1 VKEEAESKQ
10 MLKGLPLLLTFVA
23 MAVTAVPA
31 RAQMGGG
38 GGGGGTGIP
47 LGALGS
53 HDDDKK
59 DKPDKKSASERPVSG
74 VVTDADGKPIVG
86 AVVRL
91 VNTQTQKV
99 VSLIT
104 REKGE
109 YQFSG
114 LSKDVNYQLTAA
126 LKDHSS
132 EPHTLSMY
140 DSRPKP
146 IVNLQI
152 K

>member
-1 VKEEAESKQ
+1 
-10 MLKGLPLLLTFVA
+10 MLKAGPVLLTLVA
-23 MAVTAVPA
+23 IAAIAVPA

-38 GGGGGTGIP
+38 GGGGSSGIP
-47 LGALGS
+47 LGSLGG
-53 HDDDKK
+53 HDDDNK

-74 VVTDADGKPIVG
+74 VVTDADGNPIVG
-86 AVVRL
+86 AVVHL
-91 VNTQTQKV
+91 MNTRTQKV
-99 VSLIT
+99 ISLIT

-114 LSKDVNYQLTAA
+114 LSKDVNYQLTAV

-140 DSRPKP
+140 DPRPKP

-152 K
+152 R

>member
-1 VKEEAESKQ
+1 
-10 MLKGLPLLLTFVA
+10 MLKAVPVLLTFVA
-23 MAVTAVPA
+23 IAAIAVPA

-38 GGGGGTGIP
+38 GGSGGGGGGGIP

-53 HDDDKK
+53 HDDDNK

-86 AVVRL
+86 AVVSL
-91 VNTQTQKV
+91 VNTQTQKGH
-99 VSLIT
+99 SLIT
-104 REKGE
+104 REKCE
-109 YQFSG
+109 YKYSL
-114 LSKDVNYQLTAA
+114 LSKGVNYQLTSV

-132 EPHTLSMY
+132 ETHTQIMY

-146 IVNLQI
+146 VVNLQI

>member
-1 VKEEAESKQ
+1 
-10 MLKGLPLLLTFVA
+10 MLKAAPVLFTFLA
-23 MAVTAVPA
+23 IAAIAVPA

-38 GGGGGTGIP
+38 GGGGGGGGIP
-47 LGALGS
+47 IGS
-53 HDDDKK
+53 IPHDDDNKE
-59 DKPDKKSASERPVSG
+59 KPDKKSASERPVSG

-86 AVVRL
+86 AIVHL
-91 VNTQTQKV
+91 KNTRTQAV
-99 VSLIT
+99 ESLIT

-114 LSKDVNYQLTAA
+114 LSKDVDYQLTAV

-132 EPHTLSMY
+132 ETHTLSIY
-140 DSRPKP
+140 DIRPKP

>member
-1 VKEEAESKQ
+1 
-10 MLKGLPLLLTFVA
+10 MLRIAPVLLTFVA
-23 MAVTAVPA
+23 ITAIAVPA
-31 RAQMGGG
+31 RAQAGGG
-38 GGGGGTGIP
+38 GGGGGSGIP

-53 HDDDKK
+53 HDDDNKE
-59 DKPDKKSASERPVSG
+59 KPDKKSASERPVSG
-74 VVTDADGKPIVG
+74 VVTDADGNPAVG

-91 VNTQTQKV
+91 KNTKTLKV
-99 VSLIT
+99 VSVIT

-114 LSKDVNYQLTAA
+114 LSKDVNYELAA
-126 LKDHSS
+126 VLKEHSS
-132 EPHTLSMY
+132 EPHTLSTY
-140 DSRPKP
+140 DPRPKP

>member
-1 VKEEAESKQ
+1 
-10 MLKGLPLLLTFVA
+10 MLKAASRLLMFVA
-23 MAVTAVPA
+23 IAAIAVPA

-38 GGGGGTGIP
+38 GGGGGIP
-47 LGALGS
+47 LGSLGS
-53 HDDDKK
+53 HDDDNK

-74 VVTDADGKPIVG
+74 VVTDADGKPIAG

-114 LSKDVNYQLTAA
+114 LSKDVNYQLTAIS
-126 LKDHSS
+126 KEHSS

-140 DSRPKP
+140 DPRPKP

>member
-1 VKEEAESKQ
+1 
-10 MLKGLPLLLTFVA
+10 MLTFLA
-23 MAVTAVPA
+23 IAAITVPA

-38 GGGGGTGIP
+38 GGGGGGGGIP

-53 HDDDKK
+53 HDDDNKE
-59 DKPDKKSASERPVSG
+59 KPDKKSASERPVSG
-74 VVTDADGKPIVG
+74 IVTDADGKPIVG
-86 AVVRL
+86 AVVHLLNIR
-91 VNTQTQKV
+91 TQKIDT
-99 VSLIT
+99 LIT

-109 YQFSG
+109 YQFTG
-114 LSKDVNYQLTAA
+114 LSKDVNYQLTAV

-140 DSRPKP
+140 DPRPKP